1 MQAVGGK
8 KGCPICLGAG
18 VERCPLHST
27 PIVAKTRAAL
37 SKGSFFGDSPPSI
50 FVSHFGYPRVRAG
63 VLAPPLPG
71 QEDLDSPSKWFSD
84 KLSIPEISEKRLSLL
99 NMTFSAD
106 IKRPALSREYF
117 GEVSL
122 AVKPTEV
129 EARTRSLREGLSFDK
144 YSSPLGPSARL
155 EEFKVTENPKIP
167 SKVDS
172 IVSEN
177 LGAEEGANELFN
189 YGFDVYYI
197 QRLLSGGFLGKK
209 KTLVPTRWG
218 ITAADSIVSERL
230 ISEIRELEKIDRV
243 LLFRSKYLDNEF
255 HILLFPGPW
264 SFEQLEGYVPGET
277 LMQDWE
283 FHEGR
288 KKYAFN
294 VAGGYY
300 AGRLAVCEYLKK
312 AGKQASALIIRSIG
326 EGYFAPLGVWQVR
339 ENVRSAMEGL
349 PREFP
354 DILSALSVLFS
365 ESRAKGERILG
376 VSKLLKFALSQKRLD
391 LF

>member
-8 KGCPICLGAG
+8 NRCPICLGAG

-50 FVSHFGYPRVRAG
+50 FVGNFGYPRVRAG

-71 QEDLDSPSKWFSD
+71 HDDLDSPSKWFSD

-99 NMTFSAD
+99 NMTFSAE

-144 YSSPLGPSARL
+144 YSSPLGPSASL

-172 IVSEN
+172 ILSEN
-177 LGAEEGANELFN
+177 LRAEDGANELFN

-218 ITAADSIVSERL
+218 ITATDSIVSERL
-230 ISEIRELEKIDRV
+230 ISEIRELEKIDRA
-243 LLFRSKYLDNEF
+243 LLFTSKHLDNEF
-255 HILLFPGPW
+255 HILLFPGQW

-283 FHEGR
+283 YYEGR
-288 KKYAFN
+288 KKYASN

-300 AGRLAVCEYLKK
+300 AGRIAVCEYLAKVK
-312 AGKQASALIIRSIG
+312 RQASALIVRSIG

-339 ENVRSAMEGL
+339 ENVRNAMESP

-354 DILSALSVLFS
+354 DLPSALQALFS
-365 ESRAKGERILG
+365 ESRVKKERILTE
-376 VSKLLKFALSQKRLD
+376 SKLLKFALSQKRLD
-391 LF
+391 FF